1 MKTNYPK
8 KKKFGFT
15 LVEVIIS
22 IGIIAS
28 VSIPM
33 VALMALG
40 LENMKESR
48 SDLVRTRIERHLA
61 TSMNQSDWGNTNSL
75 EDFQGSYWYY
85 DQQGT
90 SLEDEADERL
100 VFVARVG
107 VDVDESGSSS
117 EPGLQLPGA
126 PSKNKEMRRVTVTVS
141 DRPRIADPF
150 DSPSGT
156 SDFSFIVTRT
166 DRR

>member
-1 MKTNYPK
+1 METHNPTTGRD
-8 KKKFGFT
+8 GFT

-33 VALMALG
+33 VALLALS
-40 LENMKESR
+40 LDNMQESR
-48 SDLVRTRIERHLA
+48 GDLVRTRIERHLA
-61 TSMNQSDWGNTNSL
+61 SSLNQSDWGDTNSL
-75 EDFQGSYWYY
+75 EDFQDSLWYY
-85 DQQGT
+85 DAQGT
-90 SLEDEADERL
+90 ALEDESDERL

-107 VDVDESGSSS
+107 VDIDASGAST

-126 PSKNKEMRRVTVTVS
+126 PSKNREMRRVTVTVS
-141 DRPRIADPF
+141 DRPRLSDPF
-150 DSPSGT
+150 ESSAAT